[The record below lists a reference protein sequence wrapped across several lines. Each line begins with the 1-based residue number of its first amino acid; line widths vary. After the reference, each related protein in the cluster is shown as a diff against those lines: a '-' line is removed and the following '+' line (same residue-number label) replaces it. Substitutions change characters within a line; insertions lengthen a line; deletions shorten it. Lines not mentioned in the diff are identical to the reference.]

1 MSTTHRIVRHLSASF
16 FALTLIGGLLQSAGC
31 ASRGGSNKPAAA
43 TARPAAVAES
53 ADARFIA
60 AAERSSAWAIHMSE
74 LVIANGEIKDVRA
87 VAQKIKDREA
97 VNLQLLAKER
107 ARLGLPAG
115 VSDHHADPHMD
126 QDEARLA
133 AARGEEADMLYAEH
147 MIEQRRD
154 IIALANSARHELSSN
169 ALAQYA
175 QSLPQ
180 ERYKDVGELVSARNH
195 AHEVPANSRAALGIK
210 TGPSTPATTP
220 PRR

>member
-1 MSTTHRIVRHLSASF
+1 MSTAPRTVHHLSVSLLG
-16 FALTLIGGLLQSAGC
+16 LTLIGGLLQIAGC
-31 ASRGGSNKPAAA
+31 ASGTSAAKPVAAS
-43 TARPAAVAES
+43 ARPAAVAES

-60 AAERSSAWAIHMSE
+60 AAERSSAWAVHMSE

-87 VAQKIKDREA
+87 VAQKIKDRET

-107 ARLGLPAG
+107 ARLGLPPG

-133 AARGEEADMLYAEH
+133 AVKGEDADMLYADH
-147 MIEQRRD
+147 MLEQRRD
-154 IIALANSARHELSSN
+154 IIALANYARPELSS
-169 ALAQYA
+169 AGLAQYA

-180 ERYKDVGELVSARNH
+180 ERYTDVGELIKARSH
-195 AHEVPANSRAALGIK
+195 AHAVPANSRAALGIK
-210 TGPSTPATTP
+210 TGPATTTTP

>member
-1 MSTTHRIVRHLSASF
+1 MSTSPRIVRHLSVSLLG
-16 FALTLIGGLLQSAGC
+16 LTLIGGLLQSAGC
-31 ASRGGSNKPAAA
+31 ASGIDSSRPAA
-43 TARPAAVAES
+43 TGRQPVAVAES

-87 VAQKIKDREA
+87 TAQKIKDRET

-107 ARLGLPAG
+107 ARLGLPAA

-126 QDEARLA
+126 QDETRLA
-133 AARGEEADMLYAEH
+133 ALKGEDADMLYAEH
-147 MIEQRRD
+147 MLEQRRD
-154 IIALANSARHELSSN
+154 IIALANFARPELSSA

-180 ERYKDVGELVSARNH
+180 ERYKDVGELINARSH
-195 AHEVPANSRAALGIK
+195 AHPVPANSRAALGIK
-210 TGPSTPATTP
+210 TGPAATTTP